1 MPRKAA
7 CPNETSPVCP
17 TSSSRLSAKMARI
30 IIFVTR
36 SMPNRLPMSGNS
48 ASAASSTRPARTEK
62 EVEERTGSGTP
73 EQPFRAPQQDR
84 GHQHVDEQ
92 AGSLREEDRAEGL
105 DESDEHR
112 RQQRAADRADA
123 ADDDDDEA
131 DDQHLVAH
139 AGI

>member
-7 CPNETSPVCP
+7 WPKETRPVCP

-36 SMPNRLPMSGNS
+36 STPNLLPASGTS
-48 ASAASSTRPARTEK
+48 ASAASSTSATTMETE
-62 EVEERTGSGTP
+62 VDERTVSGTP

-92 AGSLREEDRAEGL
+92 TGRLRKEHGAEGL
-105 DESDEHR
+105 DETDEHR
-112 RQQRAADRADA
+112 REQRSADRPDA
-123 ADDDDDEA
+123 ADHDDDEA
-131 DDQHLVAH
+131 
-139 AGI
+139 